1 MKSFNEVYEQVHK
14 ESFEELEILR
24 KKAKRKLF
32 RSLLII
38 GIVIVFVVFFFKK
51 ANSDYF
57 MSGRQTIFLFY
68 FSAVIVMISI
78 IVITAISKTKYK
90 PTFKEKVIGPFIK
103 NIDKNLQYKP
113 NEGISSV
120 IYRMGEFEG
129 YDNYYTEDLIIG
141 KLDEKY
147 NFQMAEVRTE
157 EESTDS
163 DGDTHTYTVFH
174 GLFGNVE
181 CAKNIETTFKVRSD
195 KGVLGKM
202 FKGKTKVEMDSQEF
216 EKYFDVYGD
225 NKIIVMQI
233 LTSEVMSTMIDF
245 IQQSKIKYELTINK
259 DQMYIRFH
267 TGGVFEP
274 SLFKNSLDYSML
286 KKYYDILDF
295 VFKVTREINSVIEKT
310 DI

>member
-78 IVITAISKTKYK
+78 IVITAISKTKYT

-147 NFQMAEVRTE
+147 SFQMAEVRTE

-259 DQMYIRFH
+259 DQIYIRFH

>member
-24 KKAKRKLF
+24 KKAKEKLF
-32 RSLLII
+32 RALLII
-38 GIVIVFVVFFFKK
+38 GIVIAFVAFLFNK
-51 ANSDYF
+51 ANSNYS
-57 MSGRQTIFLFY
+57 MSGSKVIFLFY
-68 FSAVIVMISI
+68 FSAAIVMISI
-78 IVITAISKTKYK
+78 IIIVAISKTKYA

-103 NIDKNLQYKP
+103 NIDENLQYRP

-181 CAKNIETTFKVRSD
+181 CAKNIETKFKVRSD
-195 KGVLGKM
+195 KGVFGKM

-259 DQMYIRFH
+259 DQIYIRFH

-274 SLFKNSLDYSML
+274 SLFKNSLDYNML
-286 KKYYDILDF
+286 KRYYDIIDF
-295 VFKVTREINSVIEKT
+295 VFKVTREINSVVEKT

>member
-78 IVITAISKTKYK
+78 IVITAISKTKYT

-147 NFQMAEVRTE
+147 NFQMAEVKTE

-195 KGVLGKM
+195 KGIFGKM
-202 FKGKTKVEMDSQEF
+202 FNGKTKVEMDSQEF

-286 KKYYDILDF
+286 KKYYDIIDF

>member
-38 GIVIVFVVFFFKK
+38 GIVIAFVAFFFKK

-78 IVITAISKTKYK
+78 IVIVAISKTKYT

-103 NIDKNLQYKP
+103 NTDENLQYKP

-120 IYRMGEFEG
+120 IYRMGEFES

-141 KLDEKY
+141 KLDGKY
-147 NFQMAEVRTE
+147 NLQMAEVRTE
-157 EESTDS
+157 DESTDS

-181 CAKNIETTFKVRSD
+181 CAKNIKTNFKVRSD
-195 KGVLGKM
+195 KGVFGKL

-233 LTSEVMSTMIDF
+233 LTSEVMSTMIEF
-245 IQQSKIKYELTINK
+245 IEQSKIKYELTING

-274 SLFKNSLDYSML
+274 SLFKNSLDYNML
-286 KKYYDILDF
+286 KKYYDIIDF
-295 VFKVTREINSVIEKT
+295 IFKVTREINNVIEKVE
-310 DI
+310 I

>member
-78 IVITAISKTKYK
+78 IVITAISKTKYT

-147 NFQMAEVRTE
+147 NFQMAEVKTE

-163 DGDTHTYTVFH
+163 DGDTHTSIVFY
-174 GLFGNVE
+174 GLFGNIE
-181 CAKNIETTFKVRSD
+181 CAKNIGTKFKVRSD
-195 KGVLGKM
+195 KGIFGKM

-259 DQMYIRFH
+259 DQIYIRFH

-286 KKYYDILDF
+286 KKYYDIIDF

>member
-1 MKSFNEVYEQVHK
+1 
-14 ESFEELEILR
+14 
-24 KKAKRKLF
+24 
-32 RSLLII
+32 
-38 GIVIVFVVFFFKK
+38 
-51 ANSDYF
+51 
-57 MSGRQTIFLFY
+57 
-68 FSAVIVMISI
+68 
-78 IVITAISKTKYK
+78 
-90 PTFKEKVIGPFIK
+90 
-103 NIDKNLQYKP
+103 
-113 NEGISSV
+113 
-120 IYRMGEFEG
+120 MGEFEG

-147 NFQMAEVRTE
+147 NFQMAEVKTE

-163 DGDTHTYTVFH
+163 DGDTHTSIVFY
-174 GLFGNVE
+174 GLFGNIE
-181 CAKNIETTFKVRSD
+181 CAKNIGTKFKVRSD
-195 KGVLGKM
+195 KGIFGKM

-259 DQMYIRFH
+259 DQIYIRFH
-267 TGGVFEP
+267 TGGLFEP

>member
-78 IVITAISKTKYK
+78 IVITAISKTKYT

-129 YDNYYTEDLIIG
+129 YDNYYTEDLITG

>member
-14 ESFEELEILR
+14 ESFEDLEILR

-78 IVITAISKTKYK
+78 IVITAISKTKYT

-103 NIDKNLQYKP
+103 NIDENLQYRP

-286 KKYYDILDF
+286 KKYYDIIDF
-295 VFKVTREINSVIEKT
+295 VFKVTREINSVIEKVE
-310 DI
+310 I

>member
-38 GIVIVFVVFFFKK
+38 GIVIAFVVFFFKK

-78 IVITAISKTKYK
+78 IVITAISKTKYT

-147 NFQMAEVRTE
+147 NFQMAEVKTE

-163 DGDTHTYTVFH
+163 DGDTHTSIVFY
-174 GLFGNVE
+174 GLFGNIE
-181 CAKNIETTFKVRSD
+181 CAKNIGTKFKVRSD
-195 KGVLGKM
+195 KGIFGKM

-259 DQMYIRFH
+259 DQIYIRFH

-286 KKYYDILDF
+286 KKYYDIIDF
-295 VFKVTREINSVIEKT
+295 VFKVTREINSVVEKT

>member
-78 IVITAISKTKYK
+78 IVITAISKTKYT

-295 VFKVTREINSVIEKT
+295 VFKVTREINSVIEKVE
-310 DI
+310 I

>member
-38 GIVIVFVVFFFKK
+38 GIVIAFVAFFFKK

-78 IVITAISKTKYK
+78 IVIVAISKTKYT

-103 NIDKNLQYKP
+103 NIDENLQYKP

-129 YDNYYTEDLIIG
+129 YDNYYTEDLITG
-141 KLDEKY
+141 KLDGKY
-147 NFQMAEVRTE
+147 NLQMAEVRTE
-157 EESTDS
+157 DESTDS
-163 DGDTHTYTVFH
+163 DGDTHRTIVFY

-181 CAKNIETTFKVRSD
+181 CAKNIRTKFKVRSD
-195 KGVLGKM
+195 KGVFGKM

-245 IQQSKIKYELTINK
+245 IQQSKIKYELTINE

-274 SLFKNSLDYSML
+274 SLFKNSLDYNML
-286 KKYYDILDF
+286 KKYYDIIDF
-295 VFKVTREINSVIEKT
+295 IFKVTREINSIIEKVE
-310 DI
+310 I

>member
-14 ESFEELEILR
+14 ESFEELELLR
-24 KKAKRKLF
+24 KKAKKKLF
-32 RSLLII
+32 FAILII
-38 GIVIVFVVFFFKK
+38 GIVFGFVMFFFNKV
-51 ANSDYF
+51 NSNYF
-57 MSGRQTIFLFY
+57 VNGNQPFFAFF
-68 FSAVIVMISI
+68 FSAFIVMIFII
-78 IVITAISKTKYK
+78 IVVAISKTKYA

-103 NIDKNLQYKP
+103 NTDENLQYRP
-113 NEGISSV
+113 NEGISSI

-129 YDNYYTEDLIIG
+129 YDNYYTEDLITG
-141 KLDEKY
+141 KLDGKY

-163 DGDTHTYTVFH
+163 EGHTQTSIVFY
-174 GLFGNVE
+174 GLFGKIE
-181 CAKNIETTFKVRSD
+181 CAKNIGSKFKVRSD
-195 KGVLGKM
+195 KGVFGKM

-245 IQQSKIKYELTINK
+245 IQQSKIKYELTING

-274 SLFKNSLDYSML
+274 SLFKSSLDYNML
-286 KKYYDILDF
+286 KKYYDIIDF

>member
-1 MKSFNEVYEQVHK
+1 MKSFNEVYDEVYK
-14 ESFEELEILR
+14 ESFEDLETLR
-24 KKAKRKLF
+24 KKAKKRLF
-32 RSLLII
+32 ITLLVV
-38 GIVIVFVVFFFKK
+38 GVFIVF
-51 ANSDYF
+51 
-57 MSGRQTIFLFY
+57 
-68 FSAVIVMISI
+68 I
-78 IVITAISKTKYK
+78 IVLLNKFNVGDIMYGGQAIFVTTFCAAVFIIIITIICAASKTKYT

-103 NIDKNLQYKP
+103 NTDENLQYRP
-113 NEGISSV
+113 NEGISSI

-129 YDNYYTEDLIIG
+129 YDNYYTEDLITG
-141 KLDEKY
+141 KLDGKY
-147 NFQMAEVRTE
+147 SFQMAEVRTE

-181 CAKNIETTFKVRSD
+181 CAKNIETKFKVRSD
-195 KGVLGKM
+195 KGVFGKM

-259 DQMYIRFH
+259 DQIYIRFH

-274 SLFKNSLDYSML
+274 SLFKNSLDYNML
-286 KKYYDILDF
+286 KKYYDIIDF
-295 VFKVTREINSVIEKT
+295 VFKVTREINCVIEKAE
-310 DI
+310 I

>member
-1 MKSFNEVYEQVHK
+1 MRSFNEVYEQVHK

-38 GIVIVFVVFFFKK
+38 GIVIAFVVFFFKK

-78 IVITAISKTKYK
+78 IVITAISKTKYT

-103 NIDKNLQYKP
+103 
-113 NEGISSV
+113 
-120 IYRMGEFEG
+120 EFEG

-147 NFQMAEVRTE
+147 NFQMAEVKTE

-163 DGDTHTYTVFH
+163 DGDTHTSIVFY
-174 GLFGNVE
+174 GLFGNIE
-181 CAKNIETTFKVRSD
+181 CAKNIGTKFKVRSD
-195 KGVLGKM
+195 KGIFGKM

-259 DQMYIRFH
+259 DQIYIRFH
-267 TGGVFEP
+267 TGGLFEP

-286 KKYYDILDF
+286 KKYYDIIDF

>member
-78 IVITAISKTKYK
+78 IVITAISKTKYT

-147 NFQMAEVRTE
+147 SFQMAEVRTE

-286 KKYYDILDF
+286 KKYYDIIDF
-295 VFKVTREINSVIEKT
+295 VFKVTREINSVIEKVE
-310 DI
+310 I

>member
-68 FSAVIVMISI
+68 FSAVIVMIFII
-78 IVITAISKTKYK
+78 IVVAISKTKYT

-147 NFQMAEVRTE
+147 SFQMAEVRTE

-286 KKYYDILDF
+286 KKYYDIIDF
-295 VFKVTREINSVIEKT
+295 VFKVTREINSVIEKVE
-310 DI
+310 I

>member
-24 KKAKRKLF
+24 KKSKKRIF
-32 RSLLII
+32 ITLLVVGVFIAF
-38 GIVIVFVVFFFKK
+38 IVFFLNK
-51 ANSDYF
+51 ADIGEIMYGGQAIF
-57 MSGRQTIFLFY
+57 VTTFCVAIFIIIITIIC
-68 FSAVIVMISI
+68 A
-78 IVITAISKTKYK
+78 ASKTKYT

-103 NIDKNLQYKP
+103 NIDENLQYRP

-147 NFQMAEVRTE
+147 NFQMAEVKTE

-163 DGDTHTYTVFH
+163 DGDTHTSIVFY
-174 GLFGNVE
+174 GLFGNIE
-181 CAKNIETTFKVRSD
+181 CAKNIGTKFKVRSD
-195 KGVLGKM
+195 KGIFGKM

-259 DQMYIRFH
+259 DQIYIRFH
-267 TGGVFEP
+267 TGGLFEP

>member
-78 IVITAISKTKYK
+78 IVITAISKTKYT

-147 NFQMAEVRTE
+147 SFQMAEVRTE

-286 KKYYDILDF
+286 KKYYDIIDF

>member
-24 KKAKRKLF
+24 KKAKEKLF
-32 RSLLII
+32 RALLII
-38 GIVIVFVVFFFKK
+38 GIVIAFVAFLFNK
-51 ANSDYF
+51 ANSNYS
-57 MSGRQTIFLFY
+57 MSGSKVIFLFY
-68 FSAVIVMISI
+68 FSAAIVMISI
-78 IVITAISKTKYK
+78 IIIVAISKTKYT

-103 NIDKNLQYKP
+103 NIDENLQYRP

-174 GLFGNVE
+174 GLFGKVE

-195 KGVLGKM
+195 KGIFGKM

-267 TGGVFEP
+267 TGGLFEP

-295 VFKVTREINSVIEKT
+295 VFKVTREINSVIEKVE
-310 DI
+310 I

>member
-38 GIVIVFVVFFFKK
+38 GIVIAFVAFFFKK

-78 IVITAISKTKYK
+78 IVIAAISKTKYT

-103 NIDKNLQYKP
+103 NIDENLQYKP

-120 IYRMGEFEG
+120 IYRRGEFES

-141 KLDEKY
+141 DLDGKY
-147 NFQMAEVRTE
+147 NLQMAEVRTE
-157 EESTDS
+157 DESTDS

-181 CAKNIETTFKVRSD
+181 CAKNIKTNFKVRSD
-195 KGVLGKM
+195 KGVFGKL

-233 LTSEVMSTMIDF
+233 LTSEVMSTMIEF
-245 IQQSKIKYELTINK
+245 IEQSKIKYELTING

-274 SLFKNSLDYSML
+274 SLFKNSLDYNML
-286 KKYYDILDF
+286 KKYYDIIDF
-295 VFKVTREINSVIEKT
+295 IFKVTRKINSIIEKVE
-310 DI
+310 I

>member
-78 IVITAISKTKYK
+78 IVITAISKTKYT

-147 NFQMAEVRTE
+147 NFQMAEVKTE

-163 DGDTHTYTVFH
+163 DGDTHTSIVFY
-174 GLFGNVE
+174 GLFGNIE
-181 CAKNIETTFKVRSD
+181 CAKNIGTKFKVRSD
-195 KGVLGKM
+195 KGIFGKM

-259 DQMYIRFH
+259 DQIYIRFH

>member
-78 IVITAISKTKYK
+78 IVITAISKTKYT

-147 NFQMAEVRTE
+147 NFQMAEVKTE

-163 DGDTHTYTVFH
+163 DGDTHTSIVFY
-174 GLFGNVE
+174 GLFGNIE
-181 CAKNIETTFKVRSD
+181 CAKNIGTKFKVRSD
-195 KGVLGKM
+195 KGIFGKM

-259 DQMYIRFH
+259 DQIYIRFH

-286 KKYYDILDF
+286 KKYYDIIDF
-295 VFKVTREINSVIEKT
+295 VFKVTREINSVIEKVE
-310 DI
+310 I

>member
-68 FSAVIVMISI
+68 FCAVIVMISI
-78 IVITAISKTKYK
+78 IVITAISKTKYT

>member
-78 IVITAISKTKYK
+78 IVITAISKTKYT

-103 NIDKNLQYKP
+103 NIDENLQYRP

-174 GLFGNVE
+174 GLFGKVE

-274 SLFKNSLDYSML
+274 NLFKNSLDYSML
-286 KKYYDILDF
+286 KKYYDIIDF
-295 VFKVTREINSVIEKT
+295 VFKVTREINSVIEKVE
-310 DI
+310 I

>member
-68 FSAVIVMISI
+68 FCAVIVMISI
-78 IVITAISKTKYK
+78 IVITAISKTKYT

-259 DQMYIRFH
+259 DQIYIRFH
-267 TGGVFEP
+267 TGGLFEP

-286 KKYYDILDF
+286 KKYYDIIDF

>member
-38 GIVIVFVVFFFKK
+38 GIVIAFVVFFFKK

-78 IVITAISKTKYK
+78 IVITAISKTKYT

-147 NFQMAEVRTE
+147 SFQMAEVRTE

-233 LTSEVMSTMIDF
+233 LTAEVMATMMDF
-245 IQQSKIKYELTINK
+245 IRNSGIIYELTIDR
-259 DQMYIRFH
+259 DQMYLRFH
-267 TGGVFEP
+267 TGTLFEP
-274 SLFKNSLDYSML
+274 KIFKNSLDYDML
-286 KKYYDILDF
+286 KKYYDIIDF

>member
-78 IVITAISKTKYK
+78 IVITAISKTKYT

-259 DQMYIRFH
+259 DQIYIRFH
-267 TGGVFEP
+267 TGGLFEP

>member
-14 ESFEELEILR
+14 ESFEELEMLR
-24 KKAKRKLF
+24 KNAKRKLF

-38 GIVIVFVVFFFKK
+38 GIVIAFAVIFFNE
-51 ANSDYF
+51 ANSDYS
-57 MSGRQTIFLFY
+57 MSGRQTIFWFY
-68 FSAVIVMISI
+68 VSAVIVMISI
-78 IVITAISKTKYK
+78 IFIVAISKTKYA

-103 NIDKNLQYKP
+103 NTDENLQYKP

-120 IYRMGEFEG
+120 IYRKGEFES

-141 KLDEKY
+141 KLDGKY
-147 NFQMAEVRTE
+147 NLQMAEVRTE
-157 EESTDS
+157 DESTDS

-181 CAKNIETTFKVRSD
+181 CAKNIGTNFKVRSD

-245 IQQSKIKYELTINK
+245 IQQSKIKYELTIDG

-274 SLFKNSLDYSML
+274 SLFKNSLDYNML
-286 KKYYDILDF
+286 KKYYDIIDF
-295 VFKVTREINSVIEKT
+295 IFKVTREINSVIEKA

>member
-78 IVITAISKTKYK
+78 IVITAISKTKYT

-147 NFQMAEVRTE
+147 NFQMAEVKTE

-163 DGDTHTYTVFH
+163 DGDTHTSIVFY
-174 GLFGNVE
+174 GLFGNIE
-181 CAKNIETTFKVRSD
+181 CAKNIGTKFKVRSD
-195 KGVLGKM
+195 KGIFGKM

-259 DQMYIRFH
+259 DQIYIRFH

-274 SLFKNSLDYSML
+274 SLFKNSLDYNML
-286 KKYYDILDF
+286 KKYYDIIDF
-295 VFKVTREINSVIEKT
+295 VFKVTREINCVIEKAE
-310 DI
+310 I

>member
-38 GIVIVFVVFFFKK
+38 GIVIAFVAFFFKK

-78 IVITAISKTKYK
+78 IVIVTISKTKYT

-103 NIDKNLQYKP
+103 NIDENLQYKP

-129 YDNYYTEDLIIG
+129 YDNYYTEDLITG
-141 KLDEKY
+141 KLDGKY
-147 NFQMAEVRTE
+147 NLQMAEVRTE
-157 EESTDS
+157 DESTDS

-181 CAKNIETTFKVRSD
+181 CAKNIKTNFKVHSD
-195 KGVLGKM
+195 KGVFGKL

-233 LTSEVMSTMIDF
+233 LTSEVMTTMIDF
-245 IQQSKIKYELTINK
+245 IQQSKIKYELTINE
-259 DQMYIRFH
+259 DQIYIRFH

-274 SLFKNSLDYSML
+274 SLFKNSLDYNML
-286 KKYYDILDF
+286 KKYYDIIDF

>member
-24 KKAKRKLF
+24 KKSKKRIF
-32 RSLLII
+32 ITLLVVGVFIAF
-38 GIVIVFVVFFFKK
+38 IVFFLNK
-51 ANSDYF
+51 ADIGEIMY
-57 MSGRQTIFLFY
+57 GGQAIFVTTFCAAI
-68 FSAVIVMISI
+68 FI
-78 IVITAISKTKYK
+78 I
-90 PTFKEKVIGPFIK
+90 
-103 NIDKNLQYKP
+103 
-113 NEGISSV
+113 V

-147 NFQMAEVRTE
+147 NFQMAEVKTE

-163 DGDTHTYTVFH
+163 DGDTHTSIVFY
-174 GLFGNVE
+174 GLFGNIE
-181 CAKNIETTFKVRSD
+181 CAKNIGTKFKVRSD
-195 KGVLGKM
+195 KGIFGKM

-259 DQMYIRFH
+259 DQIYIRFH
-267 TGGVFEP
+267 TGGLFEP

>member
-78 IVITAISKTKYK
+78 IVITAISKTKYT

-113 NEGISSV
+113 NEGISSS

-147 NFQMAEVRTE
+147 NFQMAEVKTE

-163 DGDTHTYTVFH
+163 DGDTHTSIVFY
-174 GLFGNVE
+174 GLFGNIE
-181 CAKNIETTFKVRSD
+181 CAKNIGTKFKVRSD
-195 KGVLGKM
+195 KGIFGKM

-259 DQMYIRFH
+259 DQIYIRFH

-274 SLFKNSLDYSML
+274 SLFKNSLDYNML